1 MNYTDP
7 LLFLSKSSVLLLSI
21 YMLVFSNIL
30 LELFGCR
37 MQHFLK
43 NNMLAKH
50 LIGLFLFFI
59 FNVLTDS
66 DISNKPILYVISMT
80 ILTYFWFVLT
90 TRMPF
95 RLSIVVIVL
104 LVSIFTLDIYTQR
117 YEKTS
122 LEDAEIK
129 KRYIET
135 INNVRSFIVILAFI
149 LTCIGVVIYFREKQ
163 LEYKN
168 KFDILTFLKGNPQ
181 CKNYTPKHAKVL
193 STV

>member
-7 LLFLSKSSVLLLSI
+7 LIFLSKSSVLLLSI

-50 LIGLFLFFI
+50 FIGLFLFFI
-59 FNVLTDS
+59 FNVLTDN
-66 DISNKPILYVISMT
+66 DISNKPIVYVTSMT

-95 RLSIVVIVL
+95 RISIIVIML
-104 LVSIFTLDIYTQR
+104 LISIFTLDIYTQR

-122 LEDAEIK
+122 LDEAEIK
-129 KRYIET
+129 KQYIET
-135 INNVRSFIVILAFI
+135 INNVRSFIVILTFV

-163 LEYKN
+163 LEYKT
-168 KFDILTFLKGNPQ
+168 KFDILTFFKGNPQ
-181 CKNYTPKHAKVL
+181 CKNYTPRNAKVF